1 MKRIICIITGLVLGF
16 GVVTALSA
24 GDAKTFDEM
33 DVNSDGYLS
42 FGEALP
48 EASITTNWPRVD
60 TDENGLVD
68 ISEFSAFESIESYTP
83 PSEGDAPEPGA
94 APF

>member
-1 MKRIICIITGLVLGF
+1 MRRTVCIITGLVLGF

-24 GDAKTFDEM
+24 SSVRTFDEM

-42 FGEALP
+42 IGEVVL
-48 EASITTNWPRVD
+48 ETSITTNWPRVD
-60 TDENGLVD
+60 TDENGLID
-68 ISEFSAFESIESYTP
+68 ISEFSAFKSVDGYTP
-83 PSEGDAPEPGA
+83 PSEQEAPEPGA

>member
-1 MKRIICIITGLVLGF
+1 MKRIICIITGLVLGL

-24 GDAKTFDEM
+24 GSVRTFEEM

-42 FGEALP
+42 IGEAVL
-48 EASITTNWPRVD
+48 ETSITTNWPRVD
-60 TDENGLVD
+60 TDENGLID
-68 ISEFSAFESIESYTP
+68 ISEFSAFESVDRYAP
-83 PSEGDAPEPGA
+83 PYEREAPEPGA